1 MKFLFC
7 GIALVIQPFFFYVVY
22 RKQEKEEAALKMPMV
37 YFSVF
42 YLVAQMYVFV
52 KYCLRLQGEYEKYSY
67 LIQSVILIL
76 YVLAESALLFGNKY
90 IKRVDKEEKDRISD
104 FKDLVREV
112 ELQIVQTK
120 DETMKA
126 SLQKVYEAM
135 RYEDPV
141 TNQNAA
147 GETQKIKELLAHI
160 SEINDLELM
169 DKRCKEIQKLIEM
182 RRIKNTRR

>member
-1 MKFLFC
+1 M
-7 GIALVIQPFFFYVVY
+7 
-22 RKQEKEEAALKMPMV
+22 
-37 YFSVF
+37 
-42 YLVAQMYVFV
+42 
-52 KYCLRLQGEYEKYSY
+52 
-67 LIQSVILIL
+67 
-76 YVLAESALLFGNKY
+76 
-90 IKRVDKEEKDRISD
+90 
-104 FKDLVREV
+104 

>member
-76 YVLAESALLFGNKY
+76 FVLAESALLFGNKY
-90 IKRVDKEEKDRISD
+90 IKRVDKEEKGR
-104 FKDLVREV
+104 
-112 ELQIVQTK
+112 
-120 DETMKA
+120 
-126 SLQKVYEAM
+126 
-135 RYEDPV
+135 
-141 TNQNAA
+141 
-147 GETQKIKELLAHI
+147 
-160 SEINDLELM
+160 
-169 DKRCKEIQKLIEM
+169 
-182 RRIKNTRR
+182 